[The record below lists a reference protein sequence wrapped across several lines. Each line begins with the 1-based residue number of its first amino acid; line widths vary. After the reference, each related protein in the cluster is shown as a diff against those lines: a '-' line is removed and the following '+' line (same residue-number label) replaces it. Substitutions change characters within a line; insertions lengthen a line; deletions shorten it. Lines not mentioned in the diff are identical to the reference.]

1 MSTIETL
8 ISGVCCG
15 VRLSF
20 GNQWRKRNCGTTWT
34 FGGNIKGEGFLPT
47 SVMDENYFPK
57 SCQWKTSTLPQCRDI
72 SWIFHHAVCQK
83 YICRYLNPFQF
94 LFEKQVVL
102 MNRSFST
109 QNNRRVTFVLQL
121 KSPQI
126 WNYYSNSLS
135 FKYTNYNCILFW
147 YRSCLNYIC
156 FCNCSFP

>member
-1 MSTIETL
+1 MLWCQTKFWKSVKKEKL
-8 ISGVCCG
+8 WNNMD
-15 VRLSF
+15 F
-20 GNQWRKRNCGTTWT
+20 W
-34 FGGNIKGEGFLPT
+34 GNIKGEGFLPT

-72 SWIFHHAVCQK
+72 PWIFHHAVCQK

-94 LFEKQVVL
+94 LKLFEKQVVL

-109 QNNRRVTFVLQL
+109 QNNRKVTFVLQL
-121 KSPQI
+121 ISLQI

-147 YRSCLNYIC
+147 YRSCLNDIC
-156 FCNCSFP
+156 FCNRSFP